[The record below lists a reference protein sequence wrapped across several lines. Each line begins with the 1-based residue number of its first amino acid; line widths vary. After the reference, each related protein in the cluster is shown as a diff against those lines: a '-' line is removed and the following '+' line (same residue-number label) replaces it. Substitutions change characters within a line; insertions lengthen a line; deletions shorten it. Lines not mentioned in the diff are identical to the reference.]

1 MDKVTGTK
9 QIGQDD
15 ENMIAKTGQRGQK
28 KLWTRKAGAGPLEQD
43 SHFEIAGTG

>member
-1 MDKVTGTK
+1 MDRVTGTK

-28 KLWTRKAGAGPLEQD
+28 KAVDKKGWSRSAVAG
-43 SHFEIAGTG
+43 